1 MGNGRFHGVRNT
13 DTAKAN
19 QARTSAADAHARDVA
34 QQLRADQRYL
44 EFKRQ
49 LWLELDDSSA
59 TAMKAK
65 EMQACLSIMGITSR
79 RGEEYSPVTVQRLRD
94 RILRLEGWD
103 IMAFEPE

>member
-34 QQLRADQRYL
+34 QQLKADLRYL
-44 EFKRQ
+44 EFKRRLRQ
-49 LWLELDDSSA
+49 MADSSA

-65 EMQACLSIMGITSR
+65 EMQACLSKMGITSR
-79 RGEEYSPVTVQRLRD
+79 RGEAYSPVTVQRLRD

-103 IMAFEPE
+103 IMAFETE